1 MIKHA
6 AAGEAAA
13 SNLLRDAAI
22 HIAGLA
28 EAVLDRGAPR
38 VALVGGLVEFIRPY
52 IPASTASRLTD
63 PAADAMDGG
72 IRLARMRREAEQA

>member
-1 MIKHA
+1 M
-6 AAGEAAA
+6 
-13 SNLLRDAAI
+13 

-52 IPASTASRLTD
+52 IPESTAARLTN

-72 IRLARMRREAEQA
+72 IRLARMRQNAEQV